1 MKNFKQIMCVLLV
14 FLLGAASGGLAVHI
28 IYKSKMDTYLH
39 GSFKAREQMILD
51 RLSRRLDLDDRQR
64 AQLLVIIRQ
73 THDEIS
79 SIKKQY
85 RPQMEAVL
93 EKSRQEVRQILRPD
107 QQEKFDQFIKQRKAM
122 REKERQKDID
132 SSKAK

>member
-1 MKNFKQIMCVLLV
+1 MKNVKQILCVLLV

-28 IYKSKMDTYLH
+28 IYKSRMETFQH
-39 GSFKAREQMILD
+39 GDFKAREQILLD
-51 RLSRRLDLDDRQR
+51 RLSRRLDLDGRQR
-64 AQLLVIIRQ
+64 SQLLAIIRQ

-93 EKSRQEVRQILRPD
+93 EKSRQEVKRILRPD
-107 QQEKFDQFIKQRKAM
+107 QLEKFEQFIQRRKAM
-122 REKERQKDID
+122 HEKERQKE
-132 SSKAK
+132 